1 VKETSKRNFS
11 GEEESLFATWQT
23 FIIVGIIKS
32 RRRKKRLLL
41 SKKMLKIWQR
51 VSVIIIL

>member
-11 GEEESLFATWQT
+11 GKESLFATWQT